1 MSGPPPALAGE
12 TTPPGT
18 RRLRVVGG
26 GMVAH
31 RLVEA
36 LRDRDADGTWA
47 IDLYCEEAHPP
58 YDRVALTSYFSGSGP
73 ADLLLGDGGFDAD
86 SLVTVHLGSRV
97 SALDTVTRT
106 ITVDGREEA
115 YDAVVLATGSSAFV
129 PPVSGA
135 DLPGAFVYRTLE
147 DVQALEAWVEGLG
160 PARPSYGAKG
170 VVVGGGLLGL
180 EAAGALHGMGVSTT
194 VVEFA
199 DRLMPLQVD
208 EGGGAALRRVI
219 EGLGVEV
226 RTATATAALHAGA
239 DGRVSAMEFAD
250 GSKVEADVVVFAT
263 GVRPRDE
270 LAREAGLV
278 VGERGGVVVDDSC
291 ITVADGVYA
300 IGEVACIQGRT
311 WGLVG

>member
-1 MSGPPPALAGE
+1 MSSTHPTLAGR

-47 IDLYCEEAHPP
+47 IDLHCEEAHPP
-58 YDRVALTSYFSGSGP
+58 YDRVALTSYFSGSRP
-73 ADLLLGDGGFDAD
+73 ADLLLGDGGFGAD
-86 SLVTVHLGSRV
+86 PLVTVHLGSRV
-97 SALDTVTRT
+97 TALDTAART
-106 ITVDGREEA
+106 ITVDGRDEP

-147 DVQALEAWVEGLG
+147 DVRALEAWVQGGVSRLASLA
-160 PARPSYGAKG
+160 PQPPMRG

-180 EAAGALHGMGVSTT
+180 EAAGALHGMGVHTT

-199 DRLMPLQVD
+199 
-208 EGGGAALRRVI
+208 
-219 EGLGVEV
+219 
-226 RTATATAALHAGA
+226 
-239 DGRVSAMEFAD
+239 
-250 GSKVEADVVVFAT
+250 
-263 GVRPRDE
+263 
-270 LAREAGLV
+270 
-278 VGERGGVVVDDSC
+278 
-291 ITVADGVYA
+291 
-300 IGEVACIQGRT
+300 
-311 WGLVG
+311 